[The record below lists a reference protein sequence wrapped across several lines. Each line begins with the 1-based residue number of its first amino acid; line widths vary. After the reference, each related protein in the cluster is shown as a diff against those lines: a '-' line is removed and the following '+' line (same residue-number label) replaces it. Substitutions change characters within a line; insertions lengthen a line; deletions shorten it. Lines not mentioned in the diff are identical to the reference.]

1 MFEKVKI
8 VKFLHENKEVIL
20 DNLSKEQTFRIPL
33 NSIDTKV
40 FVMQNLF
47 SEVGTQMDV
56 QIRDLKNEIET
67 SMTQIDKLQ
76 TNQDKIM

>member
-20 DNLSKEQTFRIPL
+20 DNLSKEQNFRIPL

-67 SMTQIDKLQ
+67 SMNQIDKLQ

>member
-67 SMTQIDKLQ
+67 SMNQIDKLQ